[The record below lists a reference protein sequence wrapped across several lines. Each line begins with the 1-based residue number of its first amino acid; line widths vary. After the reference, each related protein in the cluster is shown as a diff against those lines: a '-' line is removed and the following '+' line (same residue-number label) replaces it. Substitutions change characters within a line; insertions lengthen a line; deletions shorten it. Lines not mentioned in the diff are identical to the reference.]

1 MPLLVQGGSVS
12 FEELAGSPKIDASIE
27 IVANQASRGH
37 RGATRRGRVAW
48 ANIDAAIA
56 ECFPAAPALPGA
68 YPGVA
73 YLYAKGM
80 KIEPWSG
87 DGGGDPVVVSCAST
101 NVYSYADI
109 TVSYETLPYDTST
122 LISRRYSF
130 SHEFI
135 SLPGTTLFWFGT
147 DPIETVQHED
157 VRQTKSVSIIEH
169 SITWHRVDT
178 IPWTTIRANVG
189 KVNDGGTALNANYF
203 PAGIATESLLFL
215 GAEISETYDSAGNV
229 VRTLEYRFQ
238 ERSIKV
244 DGDVYG
250 WNHLYNPAKGI
261 WGIPLSPTG
270 ARLYKTSTTFN
281 DLFA

>member
-12 FEELAGSPKIDASIE
+12 FEELAGSPEIDASIE

-80 KIEPWSG
+80 KIKPWAG
-87 DGGGDPVVVSCAST
+87 DGGGEPVVVSCSSA
-101 NVYSYADI
+101 NVYTYAEI

-122 LISRRYSF
+122 LISRKYSF

-135 SLPGTTLFWFGT
+135 TIAGTSLTWEISG
-147 DPIETVQHED
+147 DPCKHEEI
-157 VRQTKSVSIIEH
+157 RETKSASIIEH
-169 SITWHRVDT
+169 AITWHRVDA
-178 IPWTTIRANVG
+178 IPWTAIRANAG

-203 PAGIATESLLFL
+203 PAGIAAESLLFL
-215 GAEISETYDSAGNV
+215 GAEVSYTHDAAGNNV
-229 VRTLEYRFQ
+229 WTLEYRFQ
-238 ERSIKV
+238 ERSIKI
-244 DGDVYG
+244 GADVLG
-250 WNHLYNPAKGI
+250 WNHTFNKADGTWDILINDSGD
-261 WGIPLSPTG
+261 
-270 ARLYKTSTTFN
+270 RMYKPSTTFN
-281 DLFA
+281 DLFT